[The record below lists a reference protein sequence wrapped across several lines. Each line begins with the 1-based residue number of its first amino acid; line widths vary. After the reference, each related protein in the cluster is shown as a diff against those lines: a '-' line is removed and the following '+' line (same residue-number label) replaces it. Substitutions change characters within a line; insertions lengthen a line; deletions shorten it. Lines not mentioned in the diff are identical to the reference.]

1 MIAEPAHQLAGARK
15 NFTLTAPQVH
25 RCAAVVL
32 QDHLKLGDHG
42 PKCRASLLFTLLLY
56 AAARI
61 TSLSDA
67 CKALR
72 DAPSDEAVRLALI
85 ATLPDFAELQR
96 RLNAALADNLPRTLR
111 RSPQRMAAD
120 LVLIPYHGQPQH
132 DPDEIY
138 RSEAKSGTSH
148 FHAYATL
155 YVIRNGYRFTV
166 ALTPVSRG
174 EPLEAVL
181 KRLLHQ
187 AAQVGIRC
195 RLLLL
200 DRGFYS
206 VGVIR
211 YLQAAHHPFLMPV
224 ICRGRRLDD
233 PRGPSGTNVFLTW
246 QSSGFGTYTLHDAQK
261 RPARVTICVKCRYYR
276 GQWRRHGK
284 QHLIYAFWG
293 TSASILRL
301 GPGDVSPAVRHRD
314 DLSTVTSGP
323 DSDLDTRSGAAAA
336 LRGDRPDLAEC
347 LGLVAPDG
355 AGPASSRQSR
365 DPLGFAAVPEDVAVV
380 DACGGRNPGDPRL
393 GYC

>member
-1 MIAEPAHQLAGARK
+1 MRPK
-15 NFTLTAPQVH
+15 SFTLTAPQVH

-67 CKALR
+67 CKTLR
-72 DAPSDEAVRLALI
+72 DAPLRRGRTLGPHRHLARFCRI
-85 ATLPDFAELQR
+85 AAPAQR
-96 RLNAALADNLPRTLR
+96 RLGRQLAQDLAPQPAAHGRRFGPDPLSWPAAARPRRDLPLRGQERDQPLPRLR
-111 RSPQRMAAD
+111 HAVRRPQR
-120 LVLIPYHGQPQH
+120 LPLHRGI
-132 DPDEIY
+132 
-138 RSEAKSGTSH
+138 
-148 FHAYATL
+148 
-155 YVIRNGYRFTV
+155 
-166 ALTPVSRG
+166 TPVSRG

-261 RPARVTICVKCRYYR
+261 RPGARRDLCQMSLLSWSMASAWQATPDLR
-276 GQWRRHGK
+276 
-284 QHLIYAFWG
+284 LLG

-301 GPGDVSPAVRHRD
+301 DPGDVSPAVRHRD
-314 DLSTVTSGP
+314 DLSTVASGP

-355 AGPASSRQSR
+355 AGPASSRRSR

-380 DACGGRNPGDPRL
+380 DACGGRDPGGPRL

>member
-1 MIAEPAHQLAGARK
+1 MGKPPLQEGAIRPK

-72 DAPSDEAVRLALI
+72 DAPSDEAARLALI
-85 ATLPDFAELQR
+85 TTLPNFAELQR
-96 RLNAALADNLPRTLR
+96 RLNAALADSLPRTLR

-120 LVLIPYHGQPQH
+120 LVVIPYHGQPQH
-132 DPDEIY
+132 DPDKIY

-200 DRGFYS
+200 DRGFYKCGGDPLSPGGPPS
-206 VGVIR
+206 VPDACD
-211 YLQAAHHPFLMPV
+211 L
-224 ICRGRRLDD
+224 
-233 PRGPSGTNVFLTW
+233 PRP
-246 QSSGFGTYTLHDAQK
+246 
-261 RPARVTICVKCRYYR
+261 PARRSARTERDQCLLDLAEQRLRDLHLAQCPEAAGPCRDLCQMPLLSWSMASAWQATPDLR
-276 GQWRRHGK
+276 
-284 QHLIYAFWG
+284 LLG

-301 GPGDVSPAVRHRD
+301 GPGDVSPARRPIDSCIRPGFGPRHAIRRCGC
-314 DLSTVTSGP
+314 STWGSP
-323 DSDLDTRSGAAAA
+323 
-336 LRGDRPDLAEC
+336 
-347 LGLVAPDG
+347 
-355 AGPASSRQSR
+355 
-365 DPLGFAAVPEDVAVV
+365 
-380 DACGGRNPGDPRL
+380 
-393 GYC
+393 

>member
-1 MIAEPAHQLAGARK
+1 MGKPPLQEGAIRPK

-72 DAPSDEAVRLALI
+72 DAPSDEAARLALI
-85 ATLPDFAELQR
+85 TTLPDFAELQR
-96 RLNAALADNLPRTLR
+96 RLNAALADSLPRTLR

-120 LVLIPYHGQPQH
+120 LVVIPYHGQPQH
-132 DPDEIY
+132 DPDKIY

-261 RPARVTICVKCRYYR
+261 RPARVAICVKCRYYR

-293 TSASILRL
+293 LQPPSF
-301 GPGDVSPAVRHRD
+301 DWVRETYRQRD
-314 DLSTVTSGP
+314 DLSTVASGP

-355 AGPASSRQSR
+355 AGPASSRQS
-365 DPLGFAAVPEDVAVV
+365 
-380 DACGGRNPGDPRL
+380 
-393 GYC
+393 

>member
-1 MIAEPAHQLAGARK
+1 MRRK

-25 RCAAVVL
+25 CCAAVVL

-67 CKALR
+67 CKTLR
-72 DAPSDEAVRLALI
+72 DAPSDEAARLALI

-96 RLNAALADNLPRTLR
+96 RLNAALAGNLPRTLR

-174 EPLEAVL
+174 EPLEDGLQAPSASGRPSRDSL
-181 KRLLHQ
+181 PLAAFGPRLLQ
-187 AAQVGIRC
+187 CGGDPLSPGGPPSVPDAGDLPRPPVRRSARTERDQ
-195 RLLLL
+195 RLLDLAEQRLRDLHLARCPEAAGPRRDLCQMPLL
-200 DRGFYS
+200 S
-206 VGVIR
+206 WSMASAW
-211 YLQAAHHPFLMPV
+211 QATPDL
-224 ICRGRRLDD
+224 RL
-233 PRGPSGTNVFLTW
+233 L
-246 QSSGFGTYTLHDAQK
+246 
-261 RPARVTICVKCRYYR
+261 
-276 GQWRRHGK
+276 
-284 QHLIYAFWG
+284 G

-380 DACGGRNPGDPRL
+380 DACGGRDPGGPRL